1 MCCFGKVADVVVPSP
16 LPAAV
21 PAAAAPAAPM
31 SLADA
36 READKRITTLFEQ
49 AKIPEPLQQTFIRS
63 FREQNGISLSAYMM
77 MPPENRPEAVYN
89 IRTGDVDAIRTII
102 RSDAELA
109 ATLRGMVSATATKA
123 VPDTVAETDD
133 AETEADTEADEEA
146 EAADANANAN
156 ADADPEADPEEF
168 HRFPLTTLDGKEVQ
182 VGIAIDADGKT
193 IMVDLDYLEGTMTLP
208 ALRDMAAQIAAEAEA
223 ELFEPVDNDDLTVSQ
238 LLILCLLSAI
248 IGTITA
254 YMAYIY
260 RIY

>member
-21 PAAAAPAAPM
+21 PAAPPAAPM

-36 READKRITTLFEQ
+36 READKRITALFEQ
-49 AKIPEPLQQTFIRS
+49 VKIPEPLQQTFIRS

-89 IRTGDVDAIRTII
+89 IRTGDVDTIRTII

-109 ATLRGMVSATATKA
+109 ATLRGMVSATATKP
-123 VPDTVAETDD
+123 VPETVADD
-133 AETEADTEADEEA
+133 AESEADEEA
-146 EAADANANAN
+146 DAAANAA

-182 VGIAIDADGKT
+182 VGIAIDQDGKT